1 MNYVTSNNVF
11 NKKENYFSVP
21 VFSFFIFYLF
31 IYLFLNGNKEMF
43 MIFVVTQYHLLVVII
58 VESGGNKN

>member
-1 MNYVTSNNVF
+1 MF
-11 NKKENYFSVP
+11 LIKKKIISQCPCFLFSD
-21 VFSFFIFYLF
+21 S

>member
-1 MNYVTSNNVF
+1 MF
-11 NKKENYFSVP
+11 LIKKKIISQCPCFLFSD
-21 VFSFFIFYLF
+21 SIYLF
-31 IYLFLNGNKEMF
+31 IYFFLNGNKEMF

>member
-1 MNYVTSNNVF
+1 MF
-11 NKKENYFSVP
+11 LIKKKIISQCPCFLFSD
-21 VFSFFIFYLF
+21 STYLF

>member
-21 VFSFFIFYLF
+21 VFSFFRF
-31 IYLFLNGNKEMF
+31 YLFLNGNKEMF

>member
-1 MNYVTSNNVF
+1 MF
-11 NKKENYFSVP
+11 LIKKKIISQCPCFLFSD
-21 VFSFFIFYLF
+21 SIDLF